1 MIKKILELAK
11 SNPKISDL
19 HLRGGTNIAYRDMVD
34 IVIEKNSRVESKD
47 IEELLKKNCSES
59 EIKIFNTKKEL
70 DCAVILD

>member
-19 HLRGGTNIAYRDMVD
+19 HLRGGTNIAYREMGD

-47 IEELLKKNCSES
+47 IEELLILILKKLSMNNL
-59 EIKIFNTKKEL
+59 FYFTKNQKL
-70 DCAVILD
+70 LQQN

>member
-19 HLRGGTNIAYRDMVD
+19 HLRGGTNIAYREMGD

-59 EIKIFNTKKEL
+59 EIKIFNTKKP
-70 DCAVILD
+70 